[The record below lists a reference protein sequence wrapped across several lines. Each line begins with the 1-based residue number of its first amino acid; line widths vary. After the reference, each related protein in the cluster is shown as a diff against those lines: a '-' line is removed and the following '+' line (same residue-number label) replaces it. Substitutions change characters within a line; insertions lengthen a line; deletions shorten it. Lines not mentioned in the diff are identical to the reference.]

1 MLKKDVI
8 PHLKS
13 IKDCPL
19 FSQPNNS
26 IVENMIQEDPEK
38 RSHLSE
44 ILKRIDD
51 ALMISQLHNIN
62 N

>member
-1 MLKKDVI
+1 VGRMLQKDVI

-44 ILKRIDD
+44 IV
-51 ALMISQLHNIN
+51 HNFTTSYTN